1 MLRRARP
8 GTSPAAAP
16 LHHRRHSAARWHQRD
31 RGAVHRHR
39 PDAVPPRRADLWPR
53 PGARRGADAGS
64 ARAHPGGHHR
74 GADHA
79 HPRGRR
85 PVRQGHGARPG
96 GRLAFFGTPA
106 AARAPFG
113 TATLDEV
120 YVLLDAAG
128 GFPVG
133 VPLSGRAGEE
143 GSVRTDSAASPAT
156 PAVRAAVGQDAPP
169 RRRRPPRSH
178 PRRDLAV
185 RQASGQT
192 DRDLLPLP
200 RPQEPPRRRPPA
212 PPASPRPQPAAT
224 STRSAGSPPQR
235 QQPPPRPAPHGPVPE
250 RRPRLTRQLRT
261 PHPRHNNLQKRNRC
275 NDRKN
280 PPPK

>member
-1 MLRRARP
+1 MPARAPARLLRLYITGDTLLHDGINAIAERFTGIDLTLFLLDEP
-8 GTSPAAAP
+8 TSGLDPA
-16 LHHRRHSAARWHQRD
+16 
-31 RGAVHRHR
+31 RGAELM
-39 PDAVPPRRADLWPR
+39 RALRALTQAGTTVVLTTHTP
-53 PGARRGADAGS
+53 ADADRCGKV
-64 ARAHPGGHHR
+64 AVLA
-74 GADHA
+74 
-79 HPRGRR
+79 
-85 PVRQGHGARPG
+85 PG

-106 AARAPFG
+106 AARAHFG

-133 VPLSGRAGEE
+133 VPLSGWAGEE

-169 RRRRPPRSH
+169 HRRPPRSH
-178 PRRDLAV
+178 PRRDAAV

-192 DRDLLPLP
+192 DRDLPPLP

-235 QQPPPRPAPHGPVPE
+235 QQPPPRSAPHGPVPE

-261 PHPRHNNLQKRNRC
+261 PHLRHNNLQKRNRC